1 MKKSIA
7 IVVSALFALV
17 VAITAIV
24 CLERVEVGNV
34 AVIYSMNGVED
45 EVLTQGWHFIAPL
58 KRVKQFPISQ
68 QQSRQPFIAHVFQ
81 QVQKQFPISQQQ
93 IVFSNNPGDYPSA
106 DGGFFDKDG
115 DTPDWHIDA
124 PADGGMVS
132 INLTVNYNFLPDRVV
147 ELYKKFNGMDG
158 EAIVASRVQ
167 NSIVAYVKEVT
178 PRFSVMDIYSDKK
191 SEVNDAITE
200 YLNKH
205 LTEEYGI
212 NVSSALVIDV
222 QLDNALQEKIKAKEQ
237 AKQDVE
243 IAELDRQTALARAET
258 EKVEAETKAAVDIIQ
273 AEADAQRTLIEA
285 EAEAKANQIVAASIT
300 SNLIAMKE
308 AEARMEHGW
317 VTVQGAGTVVTTK
330 G

>member
-1 MKKSIA
+1 MKKKIA
-7 IVVSALFALV
+7 IIVAALCAFI
-17 VAITAIV
+17 VAISVLTCI
-24 CLERVEVGNV
+24 ERVEVGNV
-34 AVIYSMNGVED
+34 GVVYSMKGVED
-45 EVLTQGWHFIAPL
+45 EVLTQGWHFVAPL
-58 KRVKQFPISQ
+58 KKV
-68 QQSRQPFIAHVFQ
+68 
-81 QVQKQFPISQQQ
+81 KQFPISQQQ
-93 IVFSNNPGDYPSA
+93 IVFSNNPADYNL
-106 DGGFFDKDG
+106 GKKEE
-115 DTPDWHIDA
+115 TPDWHIDA

-158 EAIVASRVQ
+158 ETIVASRVQ
-167 NSIVAYVKEVT
+167 NSIIAYVKEVT

-205 LTEEYGI
+205 LTNEYGI

-258 EKVEAETKAAVDIIQ
+258 EKVEAETKAAIDIIQ
-273 AEADAQRTLIEA
+273 AEADAKRILIEA
-285 EAEAKANQIVAASIT
+285 EAEAEANKIVAASIT
-300 SNLIAMKE
+300 SNLISMKE

-317 VTVQGAGTVVTTK
+317 VTVQGGSVVTTK
-330 G
+330 